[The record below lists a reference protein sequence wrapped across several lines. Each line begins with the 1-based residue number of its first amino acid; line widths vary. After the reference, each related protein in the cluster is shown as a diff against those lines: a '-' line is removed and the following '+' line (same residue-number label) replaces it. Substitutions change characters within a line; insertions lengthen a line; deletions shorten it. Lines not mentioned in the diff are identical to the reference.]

1 MLSTSLNVH
10 PFEIQPSIFE
20 LRKDD
25 IFVLEVVFK
34 PADCK
39 KYEQEIVITCDNCTT
54 IEFKLI
60 GEGKLAQIE
69 YVESQD
75 SDNDQNLIAIDDFKD
90 KISQKIIR
98 FPTLNPRALT
108 RKRFSL
114 KNIS

>member
-1 MLSTSLNVH
+1 M
-10 PFEIQPSIFE
+10 
-20 LRKDD
+20 RKDD

-69 YVESQD
+69 YAESLEFNND
-75 SDNDQNLIAIDDFKD
+75 SENFIAIDDFKD
-90 KISQKIIR
+90 KISNKIIR
-98 FPTLNPRALT
+98 FPNLNPKSLT

-114 KNIS
+114 KNISYFVFIN